1 MDYGEILL
9 DFRAR
14 HNLTQTQLAELLGV
28 TVFMVYRYEKHINKP
43 SMVNRIKFDYK
54 MKEWEKEKNENSNNQ

>member
-1 MDYGEILL
+1 MDYGEVLL

-28 TVFMVYRYEKHINKP
+28 TVFMVYRYEKCISKP

-54 MKEWEKEKNENSNNQ
+54 MKEWEKEKNENSNN